1 MMQHYVIDV
10 VALFDFI
17 VKLAAGIVTLSA
29 AAAIIIPKSRNW
41 IIKKITA
48 GEETEKRVQRLS
60 SVETDVKKME
70 ETMSVLLH
78 DRFFQSCLYNLKR
91 GYTTNVDLENINHLY
106 EQYRDYGN
114 NGYGKALYDKVQE
127 LEVRVNEYL

>member
-1 MMQHYVIDV
+1 MHEMIDL

-41 IIKKITA
+41 IITKLTA
-48 GEETEKRVQRLS
+48 SEETEKRVKRLVA
-60 SVETDVKKME
+60 VEQDVEDMKN
-70 ETMSVLLH
+70 TTSVLLH
-78 DRFFQSCLYNLKR
+78 DRFFQACLFNLKR
-91 GYTTNVDLENINHLY
+91 GYTTNVDLENI
-106 EQYRDYGN
+106 
-114 NGYGKALYDKVQE
+114 GYGEMLYKKVKE

>member
-1 MMQHYVIDV
+1 MQHYVIDV

-70 ETMSVLLH
+70 ETMIVLLH
-78 DRFFQSCLYNLKR
+78 DRFFQACLYNLKR
-91 GYTTNVDLENINHLY
+91 GYTTNVDLENIEHLWK
-106 EQYRDYGN
+106 QYHAYGH
-114 NGYGKALYDKVQE
+114 NGYGEMLYKKVKE